1 MVEQSAL
8 VDGAT
13 PVEVKQPVNRHG
25 PIAKRRKG
33 DSGTLAAHPS
43 TPSFEPKIRVLVA
56 DDHAMVRQGLC
67 SLLKEYDDIQ
77 VIGEAANGEAAVTL
91 VDQLEPDVV
100 LMDVTMPKLD
110 GIEAARLIKC
120 KHPAVVVIG
129 LSVHTAGQ
137 VEIAM
142 KEAGAEAFMHKEA
155 AVEQLYQTIHRA
167 LVALR
172 N

>member
-1 MVEQSAL
+1 M
-8 VDGAT
+8 
-13 PVEVKQPVNRHG
+13 
-25 PIAKRRKG
+25 
-33 DSGTLAAHPS
+33 
-43 TPSFEPKIRVLVA
+43 A

-77 VIGEAANGEAAVTL
+77 VIGEAANGEEAVTL

-142 KEAGAEAFMHKEA
+142 KEAGAEAFMNKEA